1 MKADTSKHLFQQDHY
16 LDVGLQIRR
25 ISSVGRALSL
35 QVQGRRFEPTIRCIL
50 VAPAG
55 APKVVPRE
63 SSILLKIQ
71 ILFAKHI
78 NCHLLDLL
86 TVKSNTI

>member
-1 MKADTSKHLFQQDHY
+1 MKADTAKHLSQQVHY
-16 LDVGLQIRR
+16 LDLTLQIHR

-63 SSILLKIQ
+63 SSILLK
-71 ILFAKHI
+71 F
-78 NCHLLDLL
+78 
-86 TVKSNTI
+86 